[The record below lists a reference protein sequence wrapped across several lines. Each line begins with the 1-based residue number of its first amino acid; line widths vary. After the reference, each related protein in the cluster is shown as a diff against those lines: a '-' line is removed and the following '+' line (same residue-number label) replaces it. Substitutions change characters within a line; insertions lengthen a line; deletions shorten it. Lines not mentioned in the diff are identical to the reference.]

1 MCRCPILSVA
11 RLPGRKPH
19 WSRHGAADAYSYFL
33 GICRK
38 LMASVSFF
46 RGLCSEA
53 EWASN
58 YFPDYLSQV
67 THGTCLFT

>member
-1 MCRCPILSVA
+1 
-11 RLPGRKPH
+11 
-19 WSRHGAADAYSYFL
+19 
-33 GICRK
+33 
-38 LMASVSFF
+38 MASVSFF

-67 THGTCLFT
+67 THGTSVYLRVSIGKVIDLETRAKTIPRIFPESFAYMY